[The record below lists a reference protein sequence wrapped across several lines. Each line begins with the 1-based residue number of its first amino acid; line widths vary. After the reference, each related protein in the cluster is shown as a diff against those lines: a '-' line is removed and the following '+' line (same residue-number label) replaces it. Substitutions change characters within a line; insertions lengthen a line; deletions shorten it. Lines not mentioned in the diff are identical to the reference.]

1 MQTVCMW
8 KMVLTSSLEIFVM
21 PTSRFAAFCYFH
33 AMLPDAASS
42 SWGCF
47 PQAAEEEDFHDLV
60 ARLTAQY
67 DQQQAHCTELEDE
80 NAVLRQALSAAS
92 TTGPTGPDGR
102 CGKLWIGYNAD
113 LQTLHREAP
122 GRFQPCHAPHVFGSM
137 WVGRGWS

>member
-1 MQTVCMW
+1 MW

-21 PTSRFAAFCYFH
+21 PTSRFAAFCYLQ
-33 AMLPDAASS
+33 AMLPDAASP

-92 TTGPTGPDGR
+92 TTGPTGPTGPVDSV
-102 CGKLWIGYNAD
+102 D
-113 LQTLHREAP
+113 PTPAP
-122 GRFQPCHAPHVFGSM
+122 RVSETSR
-137 WVGRGWS
+137 WEVVGGTK